1 MSYFYHPHFQQGAN
15 FIFLAREKEVR
26 MGQVRIY
33 ENLPLSLYKMKKK
46 MILRKLLMVVLSIA
60 ILIEAK
66 NYAQIKDVLMRL
78 V

>member
-1 MSYFYHPHFQQGAN
+1 
-15 FIFLAREKEVR
+15 